1 MRLRLCSL
9 LVEKVVALPLERAVL
24 VAVFA
29 ADYTLWSSC
38 LFAAFVDFHTHFG
51 FDSPFVAFVAAAEVV
66 GYSFDGKRMLAE
78 LGGLKILSLFQKIAE
93 LEEAARNCLGSFAA
107 AVAEVEVVACQ
118 D

>member
-1 MRLRLCSL
+1 VRLRLCSL

-51 FDSPFVAFVAAAEVV
+51 FDSPAVASVAAEVV
-66 GYSFDGKRMLAE
+66 GNSVDGKRMLAE

-93 LEEAARNCLGSFAA
+93 LEEAARSCLGSFAA